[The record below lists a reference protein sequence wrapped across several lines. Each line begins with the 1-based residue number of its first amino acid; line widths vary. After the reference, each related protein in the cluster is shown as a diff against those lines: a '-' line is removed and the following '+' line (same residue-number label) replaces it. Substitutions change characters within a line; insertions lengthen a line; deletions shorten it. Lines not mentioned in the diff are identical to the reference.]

1 MSRGHQ
7 TRKAA
12 SLSTRWFGNRS
23 GFRCPAAWVAATL
36 VWGDATET
44 LTQRQSPSA
53 ENAASEAAAETPGG
67 RRALA
72 KEAIIAESTVP
83 DSTVGGTFLE
93 PLLPCPLLIP
103 FTSGLKTYIPR
114 PNFVH
119 CKAAGSLPH

>member
-1 MSRGHQ
+1 
-7 TRKAA
+7 
-12 SLSTRWFGNRS
+12 
-23 GFRCPAAWVAATL
+23 VAATL

-53 ENAASEAAAETPGG
+53 ESAASEAAAETPGG
-67 RRALA
+67 RRTLA

-93 PLLPCPLLIP
+93 PLLPCPVLIP

-114 PNFVH
+114 PHFVH
-119 CKAAGSLPH
+119 CKAAGPLPH